1 MAAILIVDDEPSIR
15 ELIRFSLKSSGFSI
29 LEAGHAD
36 EAREVILAERP
47 DLVLLDW
54 MLPGRSGAEL
64 ARELKQNP
72 KTRKLPII
80 MLTARG
86 EEADKIEG
94 FDAGVDDYVTKPFSP
109 LELEA
114 RIKAVLRRS
123 SREEDECLEA
133 KGMRLDTLSHR
144 VTVNGKALDLS
155 PTEFKLLHFFMA
167 HPDRAF
173 TRAQLLDQVWGDN
186 VYVEERTV
194 DVHVR
199 RLRKELEPSG
209 HHTLIHTVR
218 GVGYRFSPPE

>member
-114 RIKAVLRRS
+114 
-123 SREEDECLEA
+123 
-133 KGMRLDTLSHR
+133 
-144 VTVNGKALDLS
+144 
-155 PTEFKLLHFFMA
+155 
-167 HPDRAF
+167 
-173 TRAQLLDQVWGDN
+173 
-186 VYVEERTV
+186 
-194 DVHVR
+194 
-199 RLRKELEPSG
+199 
-209 HHTLIHTVR
+209 
-218 GVGYRFSPPE
+218 